1 MFHLTQLPQLLPS
14 TEPHL
19 VNERKF
25 AGHIASLQRVMAVVE
40 QHCPADDWFATG
52 VVNSI
57 YFDTPRFSAYSEKA
71 NGDNLKTKVR
81 LRWYGLPGDLPE
93 TVPAFLEI
101 KGRIGSARNKT
112 RTEMDL
118 PRRLLV
124 DTPLDSPDFLS
135 FLGSA
140 ARTESCL
147 VPLGW
152 RPVCCISYSRRRYF
166 DMPSMSRISIDWDI
180 RADRFNR
187 AVFPWAAPVAL
198 DSFVCEFKNS
208 GGTPPP
214 WAEDM
219 LAAGMRLGSF
229 SKYGECMERLL
240 EGVP

>member
-1 MFHLTQLPQLLPS
+1 MFYQLPS
-14 TEPHL
+14 TELHL

-40 QHCPADDWFATG
+40 QHCAPDDWFATG

-57 YFDTPRFSAYSEKA
+57 YFDTAGLSAYFEKA
-71 NGDNLKTKVR
+71 NGDNIKTKVR
-81 LRWYGLPGDLPE
+81 LRWYGRPEELPE

-101 KGRIGSARNKT
+101 KGRIGSARRKT
-112 RTEMDL
+112 RTEMTV

-124 DTPLDSPDFLS
+124 ETPLDSADFLD

-140 ARTESCL
+140 ARSETCF

-152 RPVCCISYSRRRYF
+152 RPVCCISYNRRRYF
-166 DMPSMSRISIDWDI
+166 DMPSMSRVSIDWNI

-187 AVFPWAAPVAL
+187 SVFPWATSVTL

-214 WAEDM
+214 WSEDM

-240 EGVP
+240 EGTP